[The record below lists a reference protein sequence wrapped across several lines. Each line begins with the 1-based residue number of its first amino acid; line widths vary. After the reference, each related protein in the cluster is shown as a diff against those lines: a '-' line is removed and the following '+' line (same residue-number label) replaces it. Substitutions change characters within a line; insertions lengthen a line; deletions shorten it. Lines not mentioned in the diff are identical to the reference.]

1 MLTLKSIVYKKSKL
15 SDNSIIVTVTKNIDI
30 VVMSILLLYAFIS
43 DIQKSNKATANI
55 FGKLLQLLSSY
66 LTDITSGVN
75 APMFWETF
83 ILQSTTKADNRNLK
97 QLLLLVE
104 LSMKKTDLSTISLFV
119 KWFVNDKN
127 AQNTLQL
134 LLEQSITSDN
144 ADNTVTVEESSHEMM
159 NDDPVEELE
168 FEIDTSATIIETLD
182 SQVKDNNI
190 QHEED
195 EDNDLMVKEVNK
207 ERKVGKRTATKDVVS
222 AAKNSAKKKKT
233 K

>member
-1 MLTLKSIVYKKSKL
+1 MFKY
-15 SDNSIIVTVTKNIDI
+15 NIIFCINGRILVQSNTTGEYFKYDYNNLNNFLCVCSLNNGNIP
-30 VVMSILLLYAFIS
+30 
-43 DIQKSNKATANI
+43 T
-55 FGKLLQLLSSY
+55 
-66 LTDITSGVN
+66 TD
-75 APMFWETF
+75 E
-83 ILQSTTKADNRNLK
+83 
-97 QLLLLVE
+97 E
-104 LSMKKTDLSTISLFV
+104 Y
-119 KWFVNDKN
+119 KN
-127 AQNTLQL
+127 AQNKI
-134 LLEQSITSDN
+134 ITSFVDEN
-144 ADNTVTVEESSHEMM
+144 DYFTEEAKELIKKDTEGKKAAIDSFYSLNQSEIMYLKDAFDYFCPE
-159 NDDPVEELE
+159 NELEERLEELE